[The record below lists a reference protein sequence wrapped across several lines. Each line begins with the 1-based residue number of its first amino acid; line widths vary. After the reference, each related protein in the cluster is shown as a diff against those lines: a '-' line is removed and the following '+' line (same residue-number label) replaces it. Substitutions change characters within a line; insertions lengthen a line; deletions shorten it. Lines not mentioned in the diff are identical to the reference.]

1 MFQQT
6 ESKWQMNLV
15 PQYDSIQFGE
25 AALKLRSFRQELLA
39 SNLVNSDT
47 PGYKARDIQFGEV
60 LKRNLDAQVQSASL
74 PMAVSNKNHLPAQG
88 QNSVPVFFRS
98 AVQPAMDGNTVDP
111 DVERSQFMKNSFFTE
126 ATLTF
131 LSSTIRTRISA
142 ITGQSQ

>member
-1 MFQQT
+1 
-6 ESKWQMNLV
+6 MNLV

-47 PGYKARDIQFGEV
+47 PAYKARDINFGEV
-60 LKRNLDAQVQSASL
+60 LKRNLNAQVQSTSL
-74 PMAVSNKNHLPAQG
+74 PMTVSNSAHMVADGKTAAIPLLY
-88 QNSVPVFFRS
+88 RS

-126 ATLTF
+126 ATLNF
-131 LSSTIRTRISA
+131 LGSEIRTRISA
-142 ITGQSQ
+142 ITGQGS

>member
-1 MFQQT
+1 
-6 ESKWQMNLV
+6 MNLV
-15 PQYDSIQFGE
+15 PQYDPIQFGE

-47 PGYKARDIQFGEV
+47 PGYKARDIRFGEV
-60 LKRNLDAQVQSASL
+60 LKRNLNAEVQSTSL
-74 PMAVSNKNHLPAQG
+74 PMAVSNKGHIAAQG
-88 QNSVPVFFRS
+88 QASIPVLYRS

-142 ITGQSQ
+142 ITGQGS